1 MTPVAVSFAVLQ
13 ASGRSGDLALVLAAN
28 SLTLLAFL
36 LLGGALADR
45 LPRGPLLVAA
55 NLAAA
60 ATQTTVAVV
69 LLSGHYRLWALT
81 VLEAANGCAAAL
93 TMPALRGIIPQ
104 LVTPTALQPANSLLA
119 TSRNA
124 TKILG
129 PTIAGI
135 VVATAGGGW
144 AIATDAASF
153 AAAALCMARL
163 HLPPLPTRLQ
173 ASMLADLREGW
184 AEFTT
189 LPWVVT
195 VVVSMAGVNFVL
207 AGVWLVLGPTIAN
220 TTIGATG
227 WGLALSARA
236 TGLLVM
242 GLAMYRLTMRY
253 PLRWGQIGAAGL
265 ALPMLAL
272 GAGAGAPWLIAGAFL
287 AGVGAAVTAITWE
300 TALQQHVPH
309 HALSRVASYDNLGS
323 FATVPLGQLAII
335 PIAVALGSHRTTVV
349 GAFLY
354 AALALGA
361 LAAPSVRN
369 LRHRPP
375 ATTDPSA

>member
-1 MTPVAVSFAVLQ
+1 
-13 ASGRSGDLALVLAAN
+13 
-28 SLTLLAFL
+28 
-36 LLGGALADR
+36 
-45 LPRGPLLVAA
+45 
-55 NLAAA
+55 
-60 ATQTTVAVV
+60 
-69 LLSGHYRLWALT
+69 
-81 VLEAANGCAAAL
+81 
-93 TMPALRGIIPQ
+93 
-104 LVTPTALQPANSLLA
+104 
-119 TSRNA
+119 
-124 TKILG
+124 
-129 PTIAGI
+129 
-135 VVATAGGGW
+135 
-144 AIATDAASF
+144 
-153 AAAALCMARL
+153 
-163 HLPPLPTRLQ
+163 
-173 ASMLADLREGW
+173 
-184 AEFTT
+184 
-189 LPWVVT
+189 
-195 VVVSMAGVNFVL
+195 
-207 AGVWLVLGPTIAN
+207 
-220 TTIGATG
+220 
-227 WGLALSARA
+227 
-236 TGLLVM
+236 M